1 VIEFG
6 GQLRSTTMLCGMVGA
21 AFLTLSVSA
30 YAGDPL
36 AYSAKPIT
44 DYMPGVDGFNGKVEP
59 LGGTIANRSIA
70 GTQGALSFPLGG
82 PLGVQ
87 IDAAFGS
94 FDNQGFGN
102 IAGHLF
108 WRNPGKGLFGVY
120 ASHTY
125 WDQFGGLRVSQVAG
139 EGEFYSGRWTLQ
151 GIAGVEF
158 GNSQFS
164 STTSTSII
172 APGPLSPR
180 LPFRGTAGVAT
191 TNSFVD
197 MYDVRTR
204 FFDQIN
210 LKYYLTDN
218 WVGYAGHRYLG
229 GKNALALGSEY
240 AIPLANHV
248 EVSAFVEARVGEGD
262 FHGIWGGLKLYFG
275 QHDKPLIARHRQDDP
290 NIWGVDSLF
299 SIVNSLTHPNSSSS
313 SLFCTPPARLSR
325 GSCEAFGPPS

>member
-6 GQLRSTTMLCGMVGA
+6 GQLRSTTMLYGVVGA

-59 LGGTIANRSIA
+59 FGGTIAKRSIA
-70 GTQGALSFPLGG
+70 GSQGALSFPLGG
-82 PLGVQ
+82 PLGLQ

-94 FDNQGFGN
+94 FDNRGFGN

-108 WRNPGKGLFGVY
+108 WRNPGQGLIGLY
-120 ASHTY
+120 TSHTL
-125 WDQFGGLRVSQVAG
+125 WDQFGGAYVGQVAG
-139 EGEFYSGRWTLQ
+139 EGEFYSGHWTLQ

-158 GNSQFS
+158 GNSASNTFS
-164 STTSTSII
+164 TNSIVAPGPGPFGVPGIATTSTMTSV
-172 APGPLSPR
+172 
-180 LPFRGTAGVAT
+180 F
-191 TNSFVD
+191 
-197 MYDVRTR
+197 DVRTR

-210 LKYYLTDN
+210 VKYYLTDN
-218 WVGYAGHRYLG
+218 WVGYVGHRYLG

-240 AIPLANHV
+240 AIPLANHA

-262 FHGIWGGLKLYFG
+262 FHGVWGGLKFYFG

-290 NIWGVDSLF
+290 NIWSADSLF
-299 SIVNSLTHPNSSSS
+299 SIVNSLTHSSSS
-313 SLFCTPPARLSR
+313 SSSQFCNPPATLRG
-325 GSCEAFGPPS
+325 GSCEAFFGPPN